1 MNAEWGTVCTPP
13 NYYDIYVKK
22 LNKIYFL
29 VYVLINEDP
38 TEDYLA
44 SGINLKQNAKNIHKK
59 L

>member
-1 MNAEWGTVCTPP
+1 
-13 NYYDIYVKK
+13 
-22 LNKIYFL
+22 L